1 MHRGMAQFPVRS
13 VVNSGE
19 AKVSQIGNRVCGHFV
34 SLSLVFTR
42 HIRSDGRPNQNIY
55 TFCITESTT
64 TGCNEHTRLMLERTF
79 MNGAP
84 GLVLPLTAVAMLRHV
99 CPESVTASG

>member
-34 SLSLVFTR
+34 F
-42 HIRSDGRPNQNIY
+42 Y
-55 TFCITESTT
+55 ITESTT

-84 GLVLPLTAVAMLRHV
+84 GLVLN
-99 CPESVTASG
+99 